1 MNTRSY
7 ELVYILKPNLDD
19 EAKEAVFNKVKDLI
33 AVNGEISSVDT
44 WGSRKLAYPIKKFNE
59 GFYNL
64 VNFTAG
70 NDVISEID
78 RNLKIMDSVIRHM
91 IVRKDEK

>member
-44 WGSRKLAYPIKKFNE
+44 WGNRKLAYPIKKFNE

-64 VNFTAG
+64 VNFTGG